1 MKKAR
6 LLILMLVLILVL
18 SGCDTYYA
26 TKYYPYFMS
35 SHWVCLEPYFEITYE
50 YKPSGYLK
58 DVSCILV
65 WNETTIPARI
75 GFMAGS
81 YEVYEYTDADS
92 EIIPVTYFAGGWKY
106 EQGNLVLSIS
116 DDFAFFNGEYTELVL
131 EPQD

>member
-1 MKKAR
+1 MKRVFFWIA
-6 LLILMLVLILVL
+6 MLVLILGL
-18 SGCDTYYA
+18 HGCDTYQV
-26 TKYYPYFMS
+26 TQHYPDFKS
-35 SHWVCLEPYFEITYE
+35 SHWICEEPYFEISYE
-50 YKPSGYLK
+50 YWPDGHLK
-58 DVSCILV
+58 DSLCTLV

-75 GFMAGS
+75 SFMAGS

-106 EQGNLVLSIS
+106 EKGNLVLSIS